1 MKEVHLKYIRATFRL
16 AQEARA
22 IGNHP
27 FGALLIDA
35 KGNLLLEAK
44 NTVVTEQ
51 DCTGHAE
58 LNLMRLASQ
67 QYDRNFLAN
76 CTIYSNVEPCPM
88 CASAIFWG
96 NVRRVV
102 YGLSEEKLY
111 SLTNKDN
118 EEVLYLPCRDV
129 FKKGKKVMEVIGPML
144 EKEAIKVHL
153 GFWD

>member
-1 MKEVHLKYIRATFRL
+1 MLEFDLKYIRATFRL
-16 AQEARA
+16 AEEAKEN
-22 IGNHP
+22 GNHP
-27 FGALLIDA
+27 FGALLTDE

-67 QYDRNFLAN
+67 KYDRSFLAN

-111 SLTNKDN
+111 SLSNKEQ

-129 FKKGKKVMEVIGPML
+129 FKKGKKVMEVIGPLL

-153 GFWD
+153 GFWN

>member
-1 MKEVHLKYIRATFRL
+1 MNEGHLKYIRATFRL
-16 AQEARA
+16 AEEAKKN
-22 IGNHP
+22 GNHP

-35 KGNLLLEAK
+35 KGNLLLTAK

-67 QYDRNFLAN
+67 QYDRHFLAN

-102 YGLSEEKLY
+102 YGLSEAKLY
-111 SLTNKDN
+111 SLSNKEN
-118 EEVLYLPCRDV
+118 EEMLDLPCRDV
-129 FKKGKKVMEVIGPML
+129 FKKGKKEMEVIGPLL

-153 GFWD
+153 GFWN